1 MTDDTYT
8 EDMSE
13 DVPATVPEDTASE
26 DIAPVENGM
35 SEPEQEE
42 AVQEEPASEAPV
54 PEDAAHAAQIENAP
68 EETATAEQTAEESP
82 VDLRETVQEAVLDA
96 LGGGAI
102 QEAARDAL
110 YEFAP
115 DLASML
121 AAQGHSEV
129 EVEPS
134 PVLEVVSVDAL
145 LSYMAETTTSAV
157 PSADEGAANQ
167 SEGEVVETVETSG
180 DGETE
185 TDGEEQSEPVLSFE
199 NQVTMALAQLRDNT
213 MVHPMM
219 TTPFEEYSVTE
230 GLLLLCFLLAFVKMC
245 AGMLRGALSWLR

>member
-54 PEDAAHAAQIENAP
+54 PEDASLIEIA
-68 EETATAEQTAEESP
+68 EEPTEEESP